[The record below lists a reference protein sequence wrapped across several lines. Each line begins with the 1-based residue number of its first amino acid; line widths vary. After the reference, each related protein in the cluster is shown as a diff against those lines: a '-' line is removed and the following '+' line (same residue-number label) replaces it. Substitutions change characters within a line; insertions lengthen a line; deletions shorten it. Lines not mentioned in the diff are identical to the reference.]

1 MGSGV
6 SRKWDISFRH
16 GALVTMSEKRRKKGG
31 EKGTGGID
39 DECGWRKL
47 VDEKYKHGEWR

>member
-16 GALVTMSEKRRKKGG
+16 GALVTVSEKRRKKGG